1 MAVAVEMLN
10 ISKFYP
16 GVVANDNVSLSVN
29 EGEILGLIGENGAG
43 KSTMMNMLYGMTEPD
58 LGVIKLFGKEVR
70 ITSPNMAIKLGIGM
84 VHQHFML
91 MPNLSVLQNII
102 LGKTPTKNGLIDTKT
117 AKSEITKIMETYNL
131 PVDLDEKVYQ
141 LSVGEKQRVEII
153 KALYREAK
161 VLILDEPTAVL
172 TPQETDK
179 LLEVLR
185 QLKEQGCA
193 IIFITHKLREVM
205 AITDKIVVMRKG
217 LVTGSLETAEAYPDS
232 LSGMMVGRK
241 VNLDIWRN
249 EYSPG
254 DDVLEVQNLH
264 ALNQRGLPAL
274 NGVSFKVAKGE
285 IVGVAGVEGN
295 GQTELIE
302 TISGMLRPTEGKII
316 LKGENVTEFSVRKR
330 RECGMSHIPEDRL
343 KMGGAKTCTIRD
355 NLILNRY
362 YQNPYSKN
370 GILDNKKLHEFA
382 EKLCKEFGVKTP
394 DSEYKLGTLSGGNMQ
409 KVIFAREMEADPEL
423 LIAAQPTRGVDI
435 GAIESIHQKIIE
447 VRDSGRGVLLVSAE
461 LDEILS
467 LADRILVMYEGEIMA
482 EFKRGEADEREIAVY
497 MTGAKR
503 QGGDGNEEE

>member
-16 GVVANDNVSLSVN
+16 GVVANDDVSLSVD
-29 EGEILGLIGENGAG
+29 EGQILGLIGENGAG
-43 KSTMMNMLYGMTEPD
+43 KSTMMNMLYGMTEPSE
-58 LGVIKLFGKEVR
+58 GIIKLFGKEVK
-70 ITSPNMAIKLGIGM
+70 IQSPNMAIKLGIGM

-102 LGKTPTKNGLIDTKT
+102 LGKAPTKNGLIDTKS
-117 AKSEITKIMETYNL
+117 AKEKIVEIMELYDL
-131 PVDLDEKVYQ
+131 PVKLDEKIYQ

-172 TPQETDK
+172 TPTETDK

-185 QLKEQGCA
+185 QLKDKGCA

-217 LVTGSLETAEAYPDS
+217 VVTGSLMTSEGSAEG
-232 LSGMMVGRK
+232 LSDLMVGRK
-241 VNLDIWRN
+241 VNLDITREMYN
-249 EYSPG
+249 PG
-254 DDVLEVQNLH
+254 EPVLEVEEVH

-274 NGVSFKVAKGE
+274 NAVSFHVSRGE
-285 IVGVAGVEGN
+285 IVGIAGVEGN

-302 TISGMLRPTEGKII
+302 VISGMLHPTEGRVIF
-316 LKGENVTEFSVRKR
+316 KGHNVTDCTVRER
-330 RECGMSHIPEDRL
+330 RENGMSHIAEDRL
-343 KMGGAKTCTIRD
+343 KMGSAKSCTIRD

-362 YQNPYSKN
+362 YQKEYCRA
-370 GILDNKKLHEFA
+370 GVLDNKKLHQLSED
-382 EKLCKEFGVKTP
+382 LCVEFGVKTP
-394 DSEYKLGTLSGGNMQ
+394 NSEYKLGTLSGGNMQ
-409 KVIFAREMEADPEL
+409 KVIFAREIEANPDL

-435 GAIESIHQKIIE
+435 GAIESIHQKIVE
-447 VRDSGRGVLLVSAE
+447 QRDAKKAILLVSAE

-467 LADRILVMYEGEIMA
+467 LSDRILVMYEGEIMA
-482 EFKRGEADEREIAVY
+482 EFKRGEADERTIAVY

-503 QGGDGNEEE
+503 QGGEEDEK

>member
-16 GVVANDNVSLSVN
+16 GVVANDNVSLSVD
-29 EGEILGLIGENGAG
+29 EGQILGLIGENGAG

-70 ITSPNMAIKLGIGM
+70 IQSPNMAIKLGIGM

-102 LGKTPTKNGLIDTKT
+102 LGKAPTKNGLID
-117 AKSEITKIMETYNL
+117 AKKAKEIITGIMETYDL
-131 PVDLDEKVYQ
+131 PVNLDEKVYQ

-172 TPQETDK
+172 TPTETDK

-185 QLKEQGCA
+185 QLKEKGCA

-217 LVTGSLETAEAYPDS
+217 LVTGTLYTEEANTDG
-232 LSGMMVGRK
+232 LSDMMVGRK
-241 VNLDIWRN
+241 VNLEIERN
-249 EYSPG
+249 EYRPG
-254 DDVLEVQNLH
+254 ENVLEVENIH

-274 NGVSFKVAKGE
+274 NGVSFHVARGE
-285 IVGVAGVEGN
+285 IVGIAGVEGN

-302 TISGMLRPTEGKII
+302 AVSGMLKPTDGKITF
-316 LKGENVTEFSVRKR
+316 KGSDVTENSVRAR
-330 RECGMSHIPEDRL
+330 RESGMSHIPEDRL
-343 KMGGAKTCTIRD
+343 KMGSAKNCSIRD

-362 YQNPYSKN
+362 YQKPYCN
-370 GILDNKKLHEFA
+370 AGVLDNKKLHTLSEN
-382 EKLCKEFGVKTP
+382 LCKDFGVKTP
-394 DSEYKLGTLSGGNMQ
+394 DSDYKLGTLSGGNMQ
-409 KVIFAREMEADPEL
+409 KVIFAREMEADPDL

-435 GAIESIHQKIIE
+435 GAIESIHHKIVE
-447 VRDSGRGVLLVSAE
+447 VRDSGKGVLLVSAE

-467 LADRILVMYEGEIMA
+467 LSDRILVMYEGEIRA
-482 EFKRGEADEREIAVY
+482 EFKHGEADERTIAVY

-503 QGGDGNEEE
+503 QGGDDDEK